1 MKKLLLPLLFIFG
14 TSFTMEDSDSLKTSN
29 DVMLEKNIFSEFN
42 ISKFEINVSEV
53 EYSRNINSVSHSK
66 EKRKTGTVYYIDIE
80 SREVNVNF
88 SDGTSVFFDSVSI
101 SVNKNV
107 YEISFFDQDM
117 LGNASKLY
125 STIIVDV
132 EKNSVD
138 YIERTL
144 DYVNDYNLYRFT
156 KFNLKFN

>member
-14 TSFTMEDSDSLKTSN
+14 TSFTMKDSDSLNISN
-29 DVMLEKNIFSEFN
+29 DVILEKNVFSEFKC
-42 ISKFEINVSEV
+42 SKFEINVSEIQ
-53 EYSRNINSVSHSK
+53 YSRNINSVSYLE
-66 EKRKTGTVYYIDIE
+66 EKRKTATIYLIDIK
-80 SREVNVNF
+80 SRRIDVNF
-88 SDGTSVFFDSVSI
+88 SDGTSVFFDSVEI
-101 SVNKNV
+101 SKNKNV
-107 YEISFFDQDM
+107 YEISFFDQDI
-117 LGNASKLY
+117 LGNASNLY

-144 DYVNDYNLYRFT
+144 DYINDYNLYRFT